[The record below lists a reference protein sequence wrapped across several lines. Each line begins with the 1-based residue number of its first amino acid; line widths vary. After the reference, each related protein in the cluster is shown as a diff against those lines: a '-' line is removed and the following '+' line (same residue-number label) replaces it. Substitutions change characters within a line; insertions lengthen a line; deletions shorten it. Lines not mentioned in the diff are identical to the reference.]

1 MFTSNRT
8 LNNITTTTNYTTT
21 NTNKKYIQTKEKY
34 NKNKLQ
40 KQNIYLLVG
49 TNKKY
54 KNKYK
59 NQKIQTKNTLQKKSS
74 IFYLNL
80 YCSMYMFDF

>member
-59 NQKIQTKNTLQKKSS
+59 NQKIHTCNKKHITKKIKYIL
-74 IFYLNL
+74 FEPLLL
-80 YCSMYMFDF
+80 YVHV

>member
-40 KQNIYLLVG
+40 KQNIYLLG

>member
-49 TNKKY
+49 T
-54 KNKYK
+54 
-59 NQKIQTKNTLQKKSS
+59 QTKNTK
-74 IFYLNL
+74 FYDEIRKYDEKINKIL
-80 YCSMYMFDF
+80 

>member
-40 KQNIYLLVG
+40 KQNIYLLG

-59 NQKIQTKNTLQKKSS
+59 NQKIHTCNKKHITKKIKYIL
-74 IFYLNL
+74 FEPLLL
-80 YCSMYMFDF
+80 YVHV